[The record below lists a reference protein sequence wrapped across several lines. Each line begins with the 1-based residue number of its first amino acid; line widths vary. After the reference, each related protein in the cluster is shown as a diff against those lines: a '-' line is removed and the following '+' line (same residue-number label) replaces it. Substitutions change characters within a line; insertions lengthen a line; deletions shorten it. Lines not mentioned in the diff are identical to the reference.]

1 MHSLLKRLPF
11 NDCTQPILSD
21 TLNLKPFKEKT
32 RYIMKIEKFAQPV
45 HHQAIQTL
53 SFDIDL
59 FLNPTSHLSQI
70 SDDMEK
76 GFTSVLEKN
85 PEIFAINDKADVG
98 RVIQDFKTLLHPQFR
113 LPWQFTPPF
122 SFL

>member
-1 MHSLLKRLPF
+1 
-11 NDCTQPILSD
+11 
-21 TLNLKPFKEKT
+21 
-32 RYIMKIEKFAQPV
+32 MKIEKFTQPV

-53 SFDIDL
+53 PFDIDP

-85 PEIFAINDKADVG
+85 PEIFTINDEADVG
-98 RVIQDFKTLLHPQFR
+98 CVIQDLKTLLHPQFR
-113 LPWQFTPPF
+113 LPWQFTPPS